1 MALVTALGIDL
12 VDVARIEKAVERWGS
27 RFLSRVFTPA
37 EIEYCTSHGERFRS
51 LAARFAAKEAG
62 MKALGTGWQ
71 NGIRWVDLEVT
82 RASGGAPEMQL
93 HGRAAVLAGD
103 RRFLVSLTHTDTQ
116 AIAVVIAETAP

>member
-1 MALVTALGIDL
+1 MVTALGIDL

-37 EIEYCTSHGERFRS
+37 EIEYCTRRGERFRS
-51 LAARFAAKEAG
+51 FAARFAAKEAG

-71 NGIRWVDLEVT
+71 NGVRWVDFEVT
-82 RASGGAPEMQL
+82 RASGSAPEMQL
-93 HGRAAVLAGD
+93 YGRAADLAQG

-116 AIAVVIAETAP
+116 AIAVVIAETVP

>member
-1 MALVTALGIDL
+1 MVTALGIDL
-12 VDVARIEKAVERWGS
+12 VDVARIEKAVERWGG
-27 RFLSRVFTPA
+27 RFLSRVFTSA
-37 EIEYCTSHGERFRS
+37 EIEYCTHRGEQFGS

-82 RASGGAPEMQL
+82 RAPGGASEMLL